1 MKDSDLIQIMLFI
14 IIVCS
19 IIIATDSHFSVKE
32 TIKTRFL
39 LERICYKIERME
51 K

>member
-1 MKDSDLIQIMLFI
+1 MKDSGLIYLMLFI
-14 IIVCS
+14 IMICS
-19 IIIATDSHFSVKE
+19 IIIATDCRFSVNE
-32 TIKTRFL
+32 TIKTSVL